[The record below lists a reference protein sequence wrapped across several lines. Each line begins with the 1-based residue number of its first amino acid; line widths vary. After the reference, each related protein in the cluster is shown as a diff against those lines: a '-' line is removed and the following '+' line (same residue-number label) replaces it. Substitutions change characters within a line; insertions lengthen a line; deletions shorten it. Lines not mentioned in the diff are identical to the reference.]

1 MGKITELKHKLQ
13 KKAGQVIVEEAIKRL
28 EAAIELKDQGKEA
41 EGDKVVNDMK
51 DWLDGL
57 IEELEKKQGPEEQ
70 PIIERSSLPQFGEV
84 IAEGDKVI
92 LGVIK
97 VEEKEKYLAVNS
109 EYSCVKKAFSDEK
122 FREET
127 WKDFVS
133 DNSFVCSIYDKKS
146 RDYMGYCSVKSLV
159 KDDWELAIEL
169 LPDAC
174 HKGYGT
180 EALPLLMQA
189 LRELTG
195 RRYYR
200 ARVEIDNHAS
210 QGLMKKLGATPNG
223 ISEFLLYGEEIE
235 KFQEEYKDMITDE
248 IRAVAA
254 EFCMDAEDI
263 IGYVLEYRFD
273 VENM

>member
-84 IAEGDKVI
+84 IATGDKVI

-97 VEEKEKYLAVNS
+97 VEEKEKYLSVNS
-109 EYSCVKKAFSDEK
+109 EYSCMKKAFEDEK

-146 RDYMGYCSVKSLV
+146 RDYVGYCSVKSLV

-189 LRELTG
+189 LHELTG

-223 ISEFLLYGEEIE
+223 ISEFMLHGEEIE
-235 KFQEEYKDMITDE
+235 KFKEEYKNMITDE
-248 IRAVAA
+248 IRAVVA

-263 IGYVLEYRFD
+263 LGYVLEYRFD
-273 VENM
+273 VEKE